1 MGKLILCY
9 GNYSKN
15 PYYLT
20 QTGLSIY
27 SIEELCYF
35 ISEHASLLDKDF
47 MTPGLANWVR
57 DECGLEDLSGKLYT
71 VIHKKH
77 PLSSFV
83 KVLIEETGYLSGVE
97 LETVLAL
104 IKSGDNLNSNEKK
117 KAAAD
122 FFLKKGKAVKA
133 IGAYEI
139 LIREIGDRDNLLLSS
154 VNHNMGVAFCQL
166 FEFEPAAKYFY
177 KAYETSLNPDSYY
190 QYLSALRM
198 YLTEKEYVNFIGGR
212 ENHFEISLDL
222 EKNMDDLNHQFLL
235 EETHQTLQEIRWNR
249 NSENAKTYYG
259 EVDKLINQW
268 KEQYRNM
275 VTE

>member
-9 GNYSKN
+9 GNYSKS
-15 PYYLT
+15 PFYLA

-47 MTPGLANWVR
+47 MMPGLANWVR
-57 DECGLEDLSGKLYT
+57 DECALEDLAGKLYT
-71 VIHKKH
+71 VIHKKQ
-77 PLSSFV
+77 PVTAFV
-83 KVLIEETGYLSGVE
+83 KVLMEETGYLSKEE

-122 FFLKKGKAVKA
+122 FLLKKGKAVRA
-133 IGAYEI
+133 INAYEI
-139 LIREIGDRDNLLLSS
+139 LIQDIGDRDNLLLGS

-166 FEFEPAAKYFY
+166 FEFESAAKSFY
-177 KAYETSLNPDSYY
+177 RAYELSLNPDSYY
-190 QYLSALRM
+190 QYLAALRM
-198 YLTEKEYVNFIGGR
+198 YLPENEYIQFIGGR

-222 EKNMDDLNHQFLL
+222 EKNMD
-235 EETHQTLQEIRWNR
+235 
-249 NSENAKTYYG
+249 
-259 EVDKLINQW
+259 
-268 KEQYRNM
+268 
-275 VTE
+275 